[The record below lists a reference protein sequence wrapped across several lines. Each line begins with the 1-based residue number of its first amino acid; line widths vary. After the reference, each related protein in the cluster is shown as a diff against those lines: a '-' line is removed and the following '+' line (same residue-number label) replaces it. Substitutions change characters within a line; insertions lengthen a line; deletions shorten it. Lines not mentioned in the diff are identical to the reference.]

1 MPGYTIRNVTAP
13 LFGSVILSS
22 RKTFLVAKPTKLY
35 KDWGRCATVDQ
46 NKNASM
52 YVYMFLCACERER
65 DRNTA
70 EKVQD
75 CTCANGGGAVRG
87 VNPHRHF

>member
-1 MPGYTIRNVTAP
+1 MPGHTVRNVTVP
-13 LFGSVILSS
+13 PFGSAILSS
-22 RKTFLVAKPTKLY
+22 RKTFLAAKPTKLY
-35 KDWGRCATVDQ
+35 KEWRRCATVDQ

-52 YVYMFLCACERER
+52 YIYMSLCACERER

-75 CTCANGGGAVRG
+75 CTCVSGVGAVRG
-87 VNPHRHF
+87 VNPYQHF